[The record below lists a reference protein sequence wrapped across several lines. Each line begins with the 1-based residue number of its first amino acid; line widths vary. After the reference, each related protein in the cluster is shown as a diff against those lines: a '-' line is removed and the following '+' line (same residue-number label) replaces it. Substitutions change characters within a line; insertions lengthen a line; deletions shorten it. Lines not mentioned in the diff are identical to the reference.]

1 MDFKKT
7 NAHLTIFLIL
17 LFAPG
22 LCFSGVQDNSLV
34 KAILLFENQNF
45 KDAEPILE
53 KLVEE
58 DPANLMVNYYYGACR
73 TENHHYG
80 QKEIIYLLKGSAG
93 EAPLE
98 TDYYLGV
105 QYHAQNRW
113 DEALKHYNL
122 YKNKV
127 NEQEQEEKLLSEKI
141 QQCTDKVNPFVST
154 EKEDENVDVLP
165 QAIPRKKEQYEF
177 NPVISESIKTTED
190 SSETLSMETLAD
202 TVSQPTVIPNTT
214 PVETIKEPE
223 SPTIQFVVN
232 PEITYLN
239 ESHFKTEDGLKSY
252 NEGVKEQN
260 KLNWITSETEE
271 LRKQY
276 ATSQLYTERQS
287 LGEKILAGENEIY
300 QLQTS
305 TKESFLQAQKSENEY
320 WETASIEE
328 KQAFI
333 STMKQMLNAK
343 NTTELNEETDTTDI
357 IAPAILLGEADI
369 ITPTENTTEDD
380 LVYKI
385 QLGAYSRGLPS
396 YIKPLFKKLS
406 YIRKIENYTDEK
418 GVVVYTT
425 GNLTK
430 YEDAVTM
437 LEQVK
442 QEGVDGALIVPYF
455 NGKRITLKEAKEIE
469 ADR

>member
-7 NAHLTIFLIL
+7 NAHLTIFLFL

-34 KAILLFENQNF
+34 KAILLFEKQNF
-45 KDAEPILE
+45 KEAEPILE

-73 TENHHYG
+73 TENQHYG
-80 QKEIIYLLKGSAG
+80 HKEIIYLLKGSAG

-105 QYHAQNRW
+105 QYHAQSRW
-113 DEALKHYNL
+113 DEALKHYNQ

-127 NEQEQEEKLLSEKI
+127 NEQEQEKKQLSEKI
-141 QQCTDKVNPFVST
+141 QQCVDKVNPFVSVDS
-154 EKEDENVDVLP
+154 EDENTDVLP
-165 QAIPRKKEQYEF
+165 QAIPREEEQEEF

-190 SSETLSMETLAD
+190 SANTPPLETLAD
-202 TVSQPTVIPNTT
+202 SAPQPTVIPETT
-214 PVETIKEPE
+214 QTEEIKTPE
-223 SPTIQFVVN
+223 SPSIYFVIN
-232 PEITYLN
+232 TGIIYLN
-239 ESHFKTEDGLKSY
+239 DSHFKTEDGLKNY

-276 ATSQLYTERQS
+276 AKSQSYTERQS

-300 QLQTS
+300 QLQSS
-305 TKESFLQAQKSENEY
+305 TKESFLQAQKAENEY
-320 WETASIEE
+320 WETASSEE

-333 STMKQMLNAK
+333 STMEEMLNAK
-343 NTTELNEETDTTDI
+343 NNADLSEETDTTDI
-357 IAPAILLGEADI
+357 IAPAILLGDADV